1 MMRRR
6 GADVIWRSSWVVDQD
21 WLARGSKPHRDSKWM
36 VEEWLVSESTSLR
49 VRSSPTSETDNIYI
63 DRAFVLCRARGDV

>member
-36 VEEWLVSESTSLR
+36 VEEWLVSESIIFAGKKLAHLR
-49 VRSSPTSETDNIYI
+49 N
-63 DRAFVLCRARGDV
+63 